1 MKHEMSATSTELTLA
16 LTLAADLSKLPVAP
30 LVGRPPV
37 PVVKPLAVL
46 LLLALSPARPEHPP
60 LPEVT
65 GPPGVGLIALVVRG
79 QGVPG
84 QAPALR
90 LQCVHR
96 PQQPVNI
103 AQNRRR

>member
-1 MKHEMSATSTELTLA
+1 MTHDIAATSTVLK
-16 LTLAADLSKLPVAP
+16 LAADLSELPVAP